1 MEIDMQIGGVNKRK
15 PSRRGKTAPRP
26 QIRQKKSDRMTQGKN
41 SKEAIMCDLAA
52 APLDRLAATMDR
64 KWGIDVLP
72 ELVTPEMAAKYGSA
86 VAKFQEAMDE
96 GKPDVV
102 AARVGVCMRG
112 LQAMDAEANEAG
124 AQRASMDVWQVEL
137 NDEVIGIMKEGR
149 SWEAVKVEM
158 PDVRLYTMREVAVAL
173 DFYKD
178 HAFSIMT
185 EEAKKHFPSAEVTG
199 YKKKGSLDGEI
210 PF

>member
-1 MEIDMQIGGVNKRK
+1 MQIGGVNKKK

-26 QIRQKKSDRMTQGKN
+26 QIRQKKSDLMTQGKN
-41 SKEAIMCDLAA
+41 SKEDIMCDLAA

-137 NDEVIGIMKEGR
+137 NDETIGIMREGR
-149 SWEAVKVEM
+149 SFQKIKDEM
-158 PDVRLYTMREVAVAL
+158 PNVKLYTLREVAIAM
-173 DFYKD
+173 DFYND
-178 HAFSIMT
+178 HAFGIMI
-185 EEAKKHFPSAEVTG
+185 EETKKHFPNADVIG
-199 YKKKGSLDGEI
+199 VKKGSIDGDI